1 MLQGKITKIHQ
12 GDQFCFAPLRGSTRV
27 SGIRAQVNCSRQNPE
42 LLKTR
47 RETEML
53 RRMMLRLTVCLT
65 GVVMLGGSLVLA
77 AEGII
82 AKVANPSGSACHLKF
97 PAIREETL
105 YWDRPVLKDAT
116 DGDII
121 DFYGPCD
128 YDPLGK
134 ESVARQR
141 AQYQYFLRLQRSRD

>member
-1 MLQGKITKIHQ
+1 MTL
-12 GDQFCFAPLRGSTRV
+12 
-27 SGIRAQVNCSRQNPE
+27 
-42 LLKTR
+42 
-47 RETEML
+47 
-53 RRMMLRLTVCLT
+53 CLT
-65 GVVMLGGSLVLA
+65 LFLIGALLLGDPLVWA

-82 AKVANPSGSACHLKF
+82 SKLADPSGSTCNLKF

-105 YWDRPVLKDAT
+105 YWDRPVLKDQN

-121 DFYGPCD
+121 DFYGPCH

-141 AQYQYFLRLQRSRD
+141 AQYQLFLRQQRSRD

>member
-1 MLQGKITKIHQ
+1 MRRRKTLRPMLFLIG
-12 GDQFCFAPLRGSTRV
+12 GFLL
-27 SGIRAQVNCSRQNPE
+27 PE
-42 LLKTR
+42 S
-47 RETEML
+47 
-53 RRMMLRLTVCLT
+53 
-65 GVVMLGGSLVLA
+65 SLSA

-82 AKVANPSGSACHLKF
+82 SKVADPSGNTCNLKF

-105 YWDRPVLKDAT
+105 YWDRPVLKDPN

-121 DFYGPCD
+121 DFYGPCN

-141 AQYQYFLRLQRSRD
+141 AQYQQFMRQQRSRD

>member
-1 MLQGKITKIHQ
+1 
-12 GDQFCFAPLRGSTRV
+12 
-27 SGIRAQVNCSRQNPE
+27 
-42 LLKTR
+42 
-47 RETEML
+47 ML
-53 RRMMLRLTVCLT
+53 RRMMLRLTLCLT
-65 GVVMLGGSLVLA
+65 GAVMLGSSLVWA

-82 AKVANPSGSACHLKF
+82 AKVANPSGSSCHLKF

-105 YWDRPVLKDAT
+105 YWDRPVLKDST

-128 YDPLGK
+128 YDPPGK

-141 AQYQYFLRLQRSRD
+141 TQYQYFLRLQRSRD

>member
-1 MLQGKITKIHQ
+1 M
-12 GDQFCFAPLRGSTRV
+12 F
-27 SGIRAQVNCSRQNPE
+27 
-42 LLKTR
+42 
-47 RETEML
+47 
-53 RRMMLRLTVCLT
+53 RRMTLRLTFLFA
-65 GVVMLGGSLVLA
+65 GVFLPDGSLVWA

-82 AKVANPSGSACHLKF
+82 SKVANPSGTTCNLKF
-97 PAIREETL
+97 PAIKEETL
-105 YWDRPVLKDAT
+105 YWDRPVLKDPT

-121 DFYGPCD
+121 DFYGHCD

>member
-1 MLQGKITKIHQ
+1 
-12 GDQFCFAPLRGSTRV
+12 
-27 SGIRAQVNCSRQNPE
+27 
-42 LLKTR
+42 
-47 RETEML
+47 ML
-53 RRMMLRLTVCLT
+53 RRMTIRLTVFLI
-65 GVVMLGGSLVLA
+65 GASILGGSLVWA

-82 AKVANPSGSACHLKF
+82 SKVADPAGTTCNLKF

-105 YWDRPVLKDAT
+105 YWDRPVLKDPT

-121 DFYGPCD
+121 DFYGPCN

-141 AQYQYFLRLQRSRD
+141 AQYQLFLRQQRSRD

>member
-1 MLQGKITKIHQ
+1 
-12 GDQFCFAPLRGSTRV
+12 
-27 SGIRAQVNCSRQNPE
+27 
-42 LLKTR
+42 
-47 RETEML
+47 ML
-53 RRMMLRLTVCLT
+53 RRKTIRLTLFLI
-65 GVVMLGGSLVLA
+65 GASMLGGALVWA

-82 AKVANPSGSACHLKF
+82 SQSADPAGTACHLKF

-105 YWDRPVLKDAT
+105 YWDRPMLKDTT

-121 DFYGPCD
+121 DFYGPCN

-141 AQYQYFLRLQRSRD
+141 AQYQLFLRRGRD

>member
-1 MLQGKITKIHQ
+1 MH
-12 GDQFCFAPLRGSTRV
+12 
-27 SGIRAQVNCSRQNPE
+27 
-42 LLKTR
+42 
-47 RETEML
+47 
-53 RRMMLRLTVCLT
+53 RRMILRLMLFLT
-65 GVVMLGGSLVLA
+65 GPFLLADSSLWG

-82 AKVANPSGSACHLKF
+82 SKVADPSGNTCNLKF

-105 YWDRPVLKDAT
+105 YWDRPVLKDPN

-121 DFYGPCD
+121 DFYGPCN

-141 AQYQYFLRLQRSRD
+141 AQYQQFMRQQRSRD